1 VRWARLGEAVRWV
14 RFSVMGSVFWLVGEA
29 VEYRL
34 EVTGLDSG
42 GGEASARVGLRVLLL
57 LRKERRRMKGL

>member
-1 VRWARLGEAVRWV
+1 MRWV
-14 RFSVMGSVFWLVGEA
+14 RFSVVGSVLWLVGEAVSRRTDA

-42 GGEASARVGLRVLLL
+42 GEASVRVGLCGLL
-57 LRKERRRMKGL
+57 LRKERRRMKGLKIC